1 MLFPQWLRPLHS
13 HQHYTDGM
21 CITLYITQCMLHLYS
36 TLMYKCYT
44 IYIPITITF
53 PVHEGSNFSIFF
65 KTCFLFFF
73 NDQFPKGIR

>member
-1 MLFPQWLRPLHS
+1 MLFPQWLCPLHS

-21 CITLYITQCMLHLYS
+21 CITLYITQCMLHLYI

-73 NDQFPKGIR
+73 IDQSPKGIR